1 MENRSALVVAGTTGE
16 GSTLEHEE
24 HLELIRY
31 AAKLAARRVP
41 VIAGAGSSCT
51 EYAAKLSKEAENA
64 GADALLQVTPY
75 YNGTSQKGI
84 IQHFTVIA
92 KATDLPIILYNVP
105 SRTGVDIAPETYKT
119 LSHIEHIAAVKEANG
134 NLAHMAK
141 TIALCGDRLDIY
153 SGNDDL
159 ITPALSLGAKGV
171 ISVLANLLPAQVHD
185 QCESF
190 FRGEVKKSAVL
201 QLKYLSLT

>member
-1 MENRSALVVAGTTGE
+1 M
-16 GSTLEHEE
+16 
-24 HLELIRY
+24 
-31 AAKLAARRVP
+31 
-41 VIAGAGSSCT
+41 
-51 EYAAKLSKEAENA
+51 
-64 GADALLQVTPY
+64 
-75 YNGTSQKGI
+75 
-84 IQHFTVIA
+84 
-92 KATDLPIILYNVP
+92 
-105 SRTGVDIAPETYKT
+105 DIAPEPYKT

-159 ITPALSLGAKGV
+159 IPPALSLGAKGV

-185 QCESF
+185 QCERF

-201 QLKYLSLT
+201 QLKYLSLTEALFGDVNPIPIKEALNEMGIPVGGCRLPLCDMESAAVKKLELALRQHRLYHKYGQNRGRAKTVFAFTKAACANGK